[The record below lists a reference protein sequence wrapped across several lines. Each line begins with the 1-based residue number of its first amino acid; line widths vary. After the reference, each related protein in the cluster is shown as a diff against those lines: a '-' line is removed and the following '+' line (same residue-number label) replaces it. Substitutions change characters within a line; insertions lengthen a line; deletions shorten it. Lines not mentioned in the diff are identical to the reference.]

1 MSAWQVYSGDHEK
14 DHWCCMH
21 PARQCDTTTQVRR
34 GAACR
39 FHLQQLLNGKYDS
52 ELPAMESGSPEE
64 ERMEA
69 EMERYL
75 DGFKMQVSLQNR
87 PKGCQ

>member
-1 MSAWQVYSGDHEK
+1 
-14 DHWCCMH
+14 
-21 PARQCDTTTQVRR
+21 
-34 GAACR
+34 
-39 FHLQQLLNGKYDS
+39 
-52 ELPAMESGSPEE
+52 MESGSPEE